1 MGKLKLF
8 FPKNGIKKFHLT
20 KMKIHYFTNP
30 ILVIKLLLT
39 KYNHFLI
46 KKKSLYHLNI
56 ILMFFLYLMNN
67 LLGSFQ
73 YYIHVKNYLTRNQ
86 LIIILINYHLLI
98 DYYRNFK

>member
-1 MGKLKLF
+1 
-8 FPKNGIKKFHLT
+8 
-20 KMKIHYFTNP
+20 MKYHYFTNP

-46 KKKSLYHLNI
+46 KKKSLYLLNI
-56 ILMFFLYLMNN
+56 ILKFFLYLMNN